1 MNETEGSREITV
13 DQAATEPALWS
24 CKIGAAP
31 RGLLPKGSDAPMR
44 RAVEQA
50 YESVMGF
57 PADFTFSGW
66 GDALSEGE
74 QAFIDKRTPDL
85 AKLEAEAVERLRCLP
100 SWSPL
105 RQYAEAGGWVQ

>member
-66 GDALSEGE
+66 GAALSEGE
-74 QAFIDKRTPDL
+74 QAFIDKRPPD
-85 AKLEAEAVERLRCLP
+85 LEAEAIERLRCLP